1 MTVADRIRNRRLEL
15 NMTQKELSDRI
26 GTKDRSS
33 ISKIEARGNDI
44 SLKDIER
51 IAVAL
56 DTTSAY
62 LLGWSTEEYELS
74 DGTKATVSSYPA
86 NLEPMTTGQ
95 VEMAISLYEKYIS
108 ADPHIRNAVD
118 ALLKDI
124 PPASEPLDK
133 H

>member
-33 ISKIEARGNDI
+33 ISKIESRGNDI

-56 DTTSAY
+56 DTTAAD

-74 DGTKATVSSYPA
+74 DGTRATVTSCPA
-86 NLEPMTTGQ
+86 TLPPLTPQQ
-95 VEMAISLYEKYIS
+95 VELAISLYEKYIGS
-108 ADPHIRNAVD
+108 DPHIRNAVD